1 MFRMTNIMMCL
12 FLLLSMVPVLQSQED
27 IGFRDAE
34 DYDTLGKEFPN
45 AIVEELITTLEG
57 LLKSIEAGPDF
68 SKNSRIHFWRFFNRL
83 DKGKLAKSQ
92 DKRISVFLEGLKKV
106 YPDANEMID
115 CQIYHFQNM
124 MIGRKAIDIVGRDLH
139 GEEFRLSDYRGK
151 IVVLYFTGHWCGPCR
166 GEYPYQRLLLET
178 MNEDSVVLLG
188 VNSDD
193 STEGALKAK
202 KEERLEYRSWWAGW
216 DNTVSDPRK
225 GIIPTQWNVV
235 GWPTTYII
243 DKEGVIRYRNLRH
256 EKIITAVK
264 ELLYEKNSQ

>member
-1 MFRMTNIMMCL
+1 MFRMTSIMICL
-12 FLLLSMVPVLQSQED
+12 FFLVSLVPVLQAQED

-34 DYDTLGKEFPN
+34 AYDTLGAEFSDG
-45 AIVEELITTLEG
+45 IIEKLITTLEE
-57 LLKSIEAGPDF
+57 LLKSIEVGPDF

-83 DKGKLAKSQ
+83 DKGKMAESQ
-92 DKRISVFLEGLKKV
+92 DKDIAAFLEGLKKI
-106 YPDANEMID
+106 YPDAID
-115 CQIYHFQNM
+115 QIERQIYHFQIM
-124 MIGRKAIDIVGRDLH
+124 MIGREAIDIVGRDLH

-178 MNEDSVVLLG
+178 MEEDSVVLLG

-193 STEGALKAK
+193 STEEALKAK

-225 GIIPTQWNVV
+225 GLIPTQWNVV

-264 ELLYEKNSQ
+264 ELLYENVSQ